1 MEGIHLDKLL
11 ALALGLALAWGVSF
25 WAYRRTN
32 PPTSAA
38 LRRLLLVLRL
48 GGITALVLFL
58 VEPEV
63 EWKGRSYERPRL
75 ALLVDISSSMKF
87 YGRTEALRELLA
99 GPLAELGSKA
109 DVEAFIFSG
118 DCRPLGWKEL
128 ISILPEGSSTDIG
141 GALRYLKNLGKKPD
155 AVVLISDGAHNLGED
170 PLLPAR
176 GLGVPVY
183 ALGIGIPRRA
193 KNVQLADLR
202 ADPIVYLGDTLKV
215 VAFLRAWGMEGRMVY
230 VELVEGG
237 KVLDRREVKLPGDGR
252 EKEVL
257 LSARPTEPGLHT
269 YVLRVPASEGEVSD
283 EDNSRLLRTYVSD
296 RRVCILLLAG
306 SPSPDLAFL
315 RRLWKDKF
323 KLDTFVLKD
332 GGYYWGKSPPSSVE
346 GYDVVVLLDFPPGP
360 LAPLSEGLHRFVRE
374 GGGLLVLG
382 GPRAFGPSPLDNLL
396 PLKPYPKPHLREG
409 SFVPERTRS
418 GRVHPA
424 LALSDDPREDEE
436 IWSEL
441 PPLLAWNLTG
451 PPRDEAQVWAVHP
464 GTGRPV
470 MAFRT
475 YGRGKVVAF
484 ACATFWRWDLMM
496 WGTGGT
502 NRAFSR
508 LFCGLMKWLSKRSL
522 GVEIVPESSVYK
534 SGEPVIFSGRVYD
547 RFSRPVEGASVVL
560 RIDGKELP
568 FKEEGPGKY
577 GLTLRGLPPGEH
589 PFVVL
594 ARRGR
599 EDLGKVEG
607 SLLVEPFSLED
618 VRPEGD
624 GRVLARVAEVSG
636 GRYFTDV
643 DSLVSYINLEGKYV
657 EMTYKLRFRRGWEL
671 LLAAVVPLLAEWR
684 IRRRRG
690 ML

>member
-1 MEGIHLDKLL
+1 ML
-11 ALALGLALAWGVSF
+11 AIALGLALAWGVSF

-48 GGITALVLFL
+48 GGITASVLFV

-75 ALLVDISSSMKF
+75 VLLVDGSSSMKF
-87 YGRTEALRELLA
+87 YGRSETLRKLLA
-99 GPLAELGSKA
+99 GPLAELGRKA
-109 DVEAFIFSG
+109 DVEAFVFSG
-118 DCRPLGWKEL
+118 DCHPLGRKEL
-128 ISILPEGSSTDIG
+128 PSLLPEGSSTDIG
-141 GALRYLKNLGKKPD
+141 GALRYLKTLRKKPD
-155 AVVLISDGAHNLGED
+155 AVVLLSDGAHNLGED
-170 PLLPAR
+170 PSLPAQ

-183 ALGIGIPRRA
+183 PLGIGILRKA
-193 KNVQLADLR
+193 KNLQIADLR

-215 VAFLRAWGMEGRMVY
+215 VAFLRAWGMEGRRVY
-230 VELVEGG
+230 VELVEGEE
-237 KVLDRREVKLPGDGR
+237 VLDRKEVKLPGDGR
-252 EKEVL
+252 EREVL
-257 LSARPTEPGLHT
+257 LSARPAEPGLHT
-269 YVLRVPASEGEVSD
+269 YVVRVPASEGEASGK
-283 EDNSRLLRTYVSD
+283 DNSRLLRISVSD
-296 RRVCILLLAG
+296 RRVHVLLLAG

-315 RRLWKDKF
+315 RRLWKENF

-332 GGYYWGKSPPSSVE
+332 GGYYGGKSPPSSLE

-360 LAPLSEGLHRFVRE
+360 LAPLSEGLHRFVRD

-382 GPRAFGPSPLDNLL
+382 GPRAFCPSPLDDLL
-396 PLKPYPKPHLREG
+396 PIKPSPEPLLYEG
-409 SFVPERTRS
+409 RFVPERTRS

-424 LALSDDPREDEE
+424 LVLSDDPREDEE

-451 PPRDEAQVWAVHP
+451 PPREGAQVWAVHP

-475 YGRGKVVAF
+475 YGGGKVVAF

-502 NRAFSR
+502 NAAFSR
-508 LFCGLMKWLSKRSL
+508 LFCGLIRWLSKRSL
-522 GVEIVPESSVYK
+522 GVEIAPESSVYK
-534 SGEPVIFSGRVYD
+534 SGEPVVFSGRVYD
-547 RFSRPVEGASVVL
+547 RFSRPVEGASVLL
-560 RIDGKELP
+560 RIDGRSLP
-568 FKEEGPGKY
+568 FKEEGSGKY
-577 GLTLRGLPPGEH
+577 SLTLRGLPPGEH

-594 ARRGR
+594 ARKGR
-599 EDLGKVEG
+599 KDLGKAEG

-618 VRPEGD
+618 MRPEGD
-624 GRVLARVAEVSG
+624 GRVLARIAEVSG

-643 DSLVSYINLEGKYV
+643 DSLLSYINLEGRYV
-657 EMTYKLRFRRGWEL
+657 ERTYKLGFRRGWEL
-671 LLAAVVPLLAEWR
+671 LLAAVVPLLAEWG
-684 IRRRRG
+684 IRRRKG